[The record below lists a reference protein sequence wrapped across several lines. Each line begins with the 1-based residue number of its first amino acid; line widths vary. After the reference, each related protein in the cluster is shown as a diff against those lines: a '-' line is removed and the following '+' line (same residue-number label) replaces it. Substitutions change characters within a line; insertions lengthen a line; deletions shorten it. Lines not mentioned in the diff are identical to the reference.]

1 MKTPTK
7 RATRRL
13 AASIAIATAL
23 AASSTW
29 AGDRTI
35 SENYT
40 LTDYE
45 TVDGV
50 LTVASGV
57 TVDLKGYHLTVQG
70 LAGDG
75 TITNSANYSSD
86 LTSPDTTQTHVT
98 WVTKFGTG
106 NDVANGNLRD
116 NTTTPRNLFN
126 DSELVAETNDNDKRI
141 LVEKANLPLA
151 VTYDF
156 GEGEQKKV
164 GKYRLYMTRNSTKTK
179 YYSRGPKAWTFEG
192 SNDNAT
198 WTSLDS
204 KSDITW
210 AAYNA
215 SSNPYKEEYVIGNEA
230 SYRYYRITFTSSNDG
245 SFLELNRLEYFSS
258 PELHVAVAAGES
270 VTNSTVAIAG
280 SVKVVKDGE
289 GEFAMAKDETYT
301 GGTVL
306 AEGTLALTG
315 TVGSFDWSKF
325 TFGTDASKPVTL
337 RVGEGATLS
346 PSATMSIGTVA
357 GCSSKLVVD
366 GGTVSAA
373 AMHIGESSGSVGLVE
388 VNGGTLSVPNDIYM
402 GFADNST
409 ATLTINGGT
418 VEVGSSYQL
427 FSANASGSHGTI
439 NLNGG
444 ILMTRRIAHYRG
456 SCTINF
462 NGGTLQANAGNADFI
477 KSGTTVNVGADGGT
491 IDSGNFA
498 VLANAPIVGTGAM
511 TFKGGGSITL
521 GDVPAYTGG
530 TVVEAGTTLKLSAA
544 AMTALAAN
552 PVAMNIPVGGAA
564 DGTVVF
570 EVTDSDTFTQA
581 EVDAMGV
588 TGTDASRYALALAEG
603 GTKVVVVD
611 TYAGEYVWNG
621 GSSGASWKASGNW
634 SKNGAPGNWYDSTR
648 AVFEHDGD
656 AASVDSAVTAA
667 SVTFRADATVSGSAA
682 LAASEIVVSNGVSAT
697 VSAPTAGVIEKTGP
711 GTLTLSQDRT
721 DAATTLSEG
730 TLALAG
736 TAALDWSKF
745 TFGTDASKPVTLRIG
760 ETATLAN
767 IPSGENEW
775 HLGTVATSTV
785 YKAGGDWSLS
795 GSKFSLGAPGALAS
809 FYHEGGTITTASRFA
824 IGDALGRGYFEI
836 SGGTIKTTGG
846 DTGRR
851 TLIGNTA
858 EGTMVVK
865 SGGNLVVEN
874 NGLFVGVSQGGVGVL
889 TVDNGGTVS
898 VASSVVFNLNSAD
911 SSGTVNLKSGGVL
924 SAHRMYRNIDGLA
937 TFNFDGGTL
946 VITGNN
952 AADKLFSKQDGSGVV
967 TVTVSE
973 NGGTIDNGGNANSS
987 AIANTIT
994 GAGGLTFTGTG
1005 TTRVFADQSY
1015 LGTTTVSS
1023 GTTLSVTTVTFAGP
1037 VAFAAGSILN
1047 VAAYTAGVVPLSA
1060 SVLTLPAEGTV
1071 GLTLNGGAFPV
1082 GVYSIC
1088 SVAGV
1093 TAADGAKFAPSTGCE
1108 TASWKVVGDTLVLT
1122 VGTVADNYWTGFAGD
1137 GKMSTPGNW
1146 AGGTAPTDGED
1157 VDFSSV
1163 TVTTRINADIA
1174 NATFGAVTMGS
1185 GPVIFTNDN
1194 MKATS
1199 FSDLEKVAVAENSTV
1214 TLDGDL
1220 VFGMDVESHVCR
1232 YVFEGGKFVVT
1243 GKIIATP
1250 EQTGNLYPCENAPG
1264 WISAKGL
1271 VNNAAANNFYL
1282 VQAQNWQAN
1291 WMIGEDGI
1299 SGSRR
1304 FFVGS
1309 SGKGTATIK
1318 ATADFSVSAGII
1330 QYNNLV
1336 LEPDGHKITLG
1347 TNVTVFAGGIYGGGA
1362 NGLTTVK
1369 GPGKVVVNYNVTDL
1383 TSNAN
1388 SLKNAFRVA
1397 DGGTLAIVPG
1407 ANPSVSTDNNGTLTV
1422 NSGATL
1428 EVAES
1433 GTVAPGGNLT
1443 LADGAALAFNFTENK
1458 VAPVLDVTGKTVTV
1472 AGTVN
1477 VKIAAASGIRPVT
1490 AGGKFTL
1497 TSGGK
1502 FAGVTVSLDETN
1514 KPDWA
1519 LGVSVENGNVV
1530 LDVRP
1535 LGTIFLIK

>member
-1 MKTPTK
+1 MNIIAKNLRGGGKTVNYL
-7 RATRRL
+7 L
-13 AASIAIATAL
+13 AGMVAL
-23 AASSTW
+23 AASGAW
-29 AGDRTI
+29 AADRIITAD
-35 SENYT
+35 YT

-50 LTVASGV
+50 LTVARGV

-75 TITNSANYSSD
+75 TITTSANYSSD
-86 LTSPDTTQTHVT
+86 LTSPGGAVT
-98 WVTKFGTG
+98 WSTKAGNATG
-106 NDVANGNLRD
+106 ANGGSGA
-116 NTTTPRNLFN
+116 NLFN
-126 DSELVAETNDNDKRI
+126 DSERAANDNGSNRI
-141 LVEKANLPLA
+141 LVKKTNLPLA

-156 GEGEQKKV
+156 GEGTPKV
-164 GKYRLYMTRNSTKTK
+164 VNKYKIYFTRTKDFLA
-179 YYSRGPKAWTFEG
+179 RGPKTWKFEG
-192 SNDNAT
+192 SNDSTTWKELHSKDNVTWTAWNAT
-198 WTSLDS
+198 T
-204 KSDITW
+204 
-210 AAYNA
+210 
-215 SSNPYKEEYVIGNEA
+215 NPCKEFPFDNDTA
-230 SYRYYRITFTSSNDG
+230 YRYYRITITASSDTSTSNG
-245 SFLELNRLEYFSS
+245 GPYLEFNQLEYFSS

-315 TVGSFDWSKF
+315 TVASFDWSKF

-346 PSATMSIGTVA
+346 PSGTMSIGTVA

-373 AMHIGESSGSVGLVE
+373 AMHIGERSGSVGLVE

-402 GFADNST
+402 GYADNST

-444 ILMTRRIAHYRG
+444 VLMTKRIAHYRG

-462 NGGTLQANAGNADFI
+462 NGGTLQANAENADFI

-498 VLANAPIVGTGAM
+498 VLANVPIGGTGAM
-511 TFKGGGSITL
+511 TFKGGCSITL
-521 GDVPAYTGG
+521 GAVPSYTGG
-530 TVVEAGTTLKLSAA
+530 TVVEAGTALKLSTAA
-544 AMTALAAN
+544 VTKLAAN
-552 PVAMNIPVGGAA
+552 PVAIIIPGGGVA

-570 EVTDSDTFTQA
+570 EATDGGTFTQA

-588 TGTDASRYALALAEG
+588 TGTDASRYALALAEDD
-603 GTKVVVVD
+603 TKVVVVD
-611 TYAGEYVWNG
+611 THAGEYVWNG
-621 GSSGASWKASGNW
+621 GSSGASWKTSGNW
-634 SKNGAPGNWYDSTR
+634 SKNGVPGNWYDSTR

-656 AASVDSAVTAA
+656 EASVDSAVTAA
-667 SVTFRADATVSGSAA
+667 SVTFRANATVSGSAA
-682 LAASEIVVSNGVSAT
+682 LAASEIVVLNGVSAT

-711 GTLTLSQDRT
+711 GTLTLLQDRT

-736 TAALDWSKF
+736 TASLDVSRF
-745 TFGTDASKPVTLRIG
+745 TLGTDPAKPVTLRIG

-767 IPSGENEW
+767 IPRGDNGW

-785 YKAGGDWSLS
+785 YKAGGDWDLS

-824 IGDALGRGYFEI
+824 IGDSLGRGYFEI
-836 SGGTIKTTGG
+836 SGGTIKTTGSA
-846 DTGRR
+846 TTQR

-874 NGLFVGVSQGGVGVL
+874 NDLFVGVSQGGVGVL
-889 TVDNGGTVS
+889 TVDNGGTVT
-898 VASSVVFNLNSAD
+898 VTNAVVFNLNSAD
-911 SSGTVNLKSGGVL
+911 SSGTVNLKSGGIL
-924 SAHRMYRNIDGLA
+924 SAQRMCIGLDGSA

-952 AADKLFSKQDGSGVV
+952 AANKLFSKQDGSGVV

-994 GAGGLTFTGTG
+994 GAGGLTLTGTG
-1005 TTRVFADQSY
+1005 TTRVFADQAY
-1015 LGTTTVSS
+1015 LGTTGVSN
-1023 GTTLSVTTVTFAGP
+1023 GTTLSVTNVTFAGP
-1037 VAFAAGSILN
+1037 VSFAAGSTLDL
-1047 VAAYTAGVVPLSA
+1047 ASYTAGVVPLSA
-1060 SVLTLPAEGTV
+1060 SALTLPAEGTV
-1071 GLTLNGGAFPV
+1071 GLTLSGGAFPA

-1093 TAADGAKFAPSTGCE
+1093 TAADGAKFAPSTGDE
-1108 TASWKVVGDTLVLT
+1108 TSSWKVVGGTLVLT
-1122 VGTVADNYWTGFAGD
+1122 VGTVAGNYWTGFAGD

-1146 AGGTAPTDGED
+1146 ADGTAPTDGED
-1157 VDFSSV
+1157 VYFSSV
-1163 TVTTRINADIA
+1163 TATTTIDADIA
-1174 NATFGAVTMGS
+1174 NVTFGAVTMGT
-1185 GPVIFTNDN
+1185 GAVLFANDN
-1194 MKATS
+1194 MTAKS
-1199 FSDLEKVAVAENSTV
+1199 FSDMLKVAVGANSTV
-1214 TLDGDL
+1214 TIDGDL
-1220 VFGMDVESHVCR
+1220 VFGTNVESVVCR
-1232 YVFEGGKFVVT
+1232 YIYEGGRFVVT

-1250 EQTGNLYPCENAPG
+1250 EQKGELYAHWNAPG

-1271 VNNAAANNFYL
+1271 VNNAPGDKFFLARGSDD
-1282 VQAQNWQAN
+1282 WQAN
-1291 WMIGEDGI
+1291 WLIGEDGI
-1299 SGSRR
+1299 SGTNRY
-1304 FFVGS
+1304 FVGS
-1309 SGKGTATIK
+1309 SGKGTAIIK
-1318 ATADFSVSAGII
+1318 ATADFDVSAVII
-1330 QYNNLV
+1330 QRSNLT
-1336 LEPDGHKITLG
+1336 LEPNGYVITLG
-1347 TNVTVFAGGIYGGGA
+1347 TNVAAYAGGIISGGD
-1362 NGLTTVK
+1362 NGLTTVT
-1369 GPGKVVVNYNVTDL
+1369 GPGKVVVNYDVTAL
-1383 TSNAN
+1383 TTYFTSWH
-1388 SLKNAFRVA
+1388 NAFTVA

-1407 ANPSVSTDNNGTLTV
+1407 AKPSKSSSATGALTV

-1433 GTVAPGGNLT
+1433 GTVAIDCKLSLKDSAVLG
-1443 LADGAALAFNFTENK
+1443 FNFTTRDE
-1458 VAPVLDVTGKTVTV
+1458 PVLDLTGKTVSFDEGKTTNIV
-1472 AGTVN
+1472 
-1477 VKIAAASGIRPVT
+1477 VKISAAEGKRPKSGANV
-1490 AGGKFTL
+1490 L

-1502 FAGVTVSLDETN
+1502 FADATVSLLTEEV
-1514 KPDWA
+1514 PGWA
-1519 LGVSVENGNVV
+1519 KGVSVVDGEIV
-1530 LDVRP
+1530 LDVDP
-1535 LGTIFLIK
+1535 AGTRIIVR